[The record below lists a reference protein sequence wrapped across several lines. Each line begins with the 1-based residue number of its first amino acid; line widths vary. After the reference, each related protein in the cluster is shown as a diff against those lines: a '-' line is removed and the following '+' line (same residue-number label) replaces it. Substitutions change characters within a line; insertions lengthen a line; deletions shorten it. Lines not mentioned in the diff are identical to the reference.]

1 MEALTLKLVN
11 FILSINLQSVYSVLL
26 GAIISAYISYRFTK
40 WRENQRL
47 KIDLQI
53 KTTDMLIDIIKNF
66 NTSASIMT
74 SKNFVFFNIYNSTL
88 ESNKID
94 DSLDKINNDFK
105 IILINQAKE
114 NAINNFEE
122 YREIWINYSK
132 AFMPII
138 SILES
143 REVIL
148 NKFVNDKDELI
159 DEFQKLIDL
168 QNDFTTLYY
177 NDISNKILF
186 NQLIADTSLEKV
198 NKYQQKFMDQ
208 CIYVSCKVLDLQ
220 VKLQNEFL
228 GKLFKYKVQP
238 RKENK

>member
-1 MEALTLKLVN
+1 
-11 FILSINLQSVYSVLL
+11 
-26 GAIISAYISYRFTK
+26 
-40 WRENQRL
+40 
-47 KIDLQI
+47 
-53 KTTDMLIDIIKNF
+53 MLIDTIKNF

-88 ESNKID
+88 EPNKID
-94 DSLDKINNDFK
+94 DSLDKINNYFK
-105 IILINQAKE
+105 IMLINQAKE

-148 NKFVNDKDELI
+148 NKFVYEKGELI

-177 NDISNKILF
+177 NDISDKIIL
-186 NQLIADTSLEKV
+186 NQLIDTISLKKV
-198 NKYQQKFMDQ
+198 DGYQQKFMEHV
-208 CIYVSCKVLDLQ
+208 YM
-220 VKLQNEFL
+220 
-228 GKLFKYKVQP
+228 
-238 RKENK
+238 